1 MAYGTLNSD
10 IVQSSTAGTPPLFY
24 DGNSTQVGTLC
35 RAWVNFK
42 GTVTVGVNASFNVS
56 SVTRASTGVYSISF
70 STAMPDT
77 NYASLGND
85 NSTGN
90 NTNVMTYSH
99 ATGSCSVSCQ
109 VGTSAGYQDNTAIG
123 VAIFR

>member
-1 MAYGTLNSD
+1 MAYGSALVDT
-10 IVQSSTAGTPPLFY
+10 IQSSTTGTPPQFN
-24 DGNSTQVGTLC
+24 DGSGAQIGTLC

-56 SVTRASTGVYSISF
+56 SVTRNSTGNYTITF
-70 STAMPDT
+70 TTAMPDA

-85 NSTGN
+85 NSAAN
-90 NTNVMTYSH
+90 NTNVMTASH
-99 ATGSCSVSCQ
+99 ATGTCGVTCQ
-109 VGTSAGYQDNTAIG
+109 VGTTAAYQDNTAIG